1 LIPKT
6 VQHAKIGRKSGK
18 GGQLTVTALK
28 LLHLKR
34 KSGKSGQ
41 WIFAATDTEHD
52 ARERRKGGQLI
63 GVATKNM
70 KVRRKLR

>member
-1 LIPKT
+1 
-6 VQHAKIGRKSGK
+6 
-18 GGQLTVTALK
+18 LTVEAIK

-34 KSGKSGQ
+34 KSGESGQ
-41 WIFAATDTEHD
+41 WIVVATDAEHD

-63 GVATKNM
+63 GVAKKNL

>member
-1 LIPKT
+1 
-6 VQHAKIGRKSGK
+6 
-18 GGQLTVTALK
+18 LTVAALK

-41 WIFAATDTEHD
+41 WIFAATDAEHD

-63 GVATKNM
+63 GVATKNL